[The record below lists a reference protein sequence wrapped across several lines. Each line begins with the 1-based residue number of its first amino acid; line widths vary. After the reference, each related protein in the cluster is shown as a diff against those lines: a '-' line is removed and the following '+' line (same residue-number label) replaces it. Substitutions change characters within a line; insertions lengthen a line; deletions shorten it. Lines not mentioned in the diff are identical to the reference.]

1 MFQEN
6 QRTKNRSLIHF
17 TSLSLTFTTCKT
29 RRRTC
34 KTSVRSAKK
43 KLKNLL
49 QGSDTFGMILKIS
62 WLNCDFYF
70 YLSSPNFFTILNPYE
85 NCCAHYPS
93 NSVIG
98 IYYI

>member
-6 QRTKNRSLIHF
+6 QRTKNRSLFHF
-17 TSLSLTFTTCKT
+17 YSLSQRARLGAE
-29 RRRTC
+29 RARLAYGRQ
-34 KTSVRSAKK
+34 KK
-43 KLKNLL
+43 KLKNPL

-98 IYYI
+98 ICYI